1 MSPHKRSCRL
11 LVAVSKIAFDKGTK
25 MTTLIHAGTLLATP
39 GQEPLRK
46 QTIAIEKGRIVSVTD
61 QFVSPRRDDELID
74 LANYFVLPG
83 LIDCHVHLTGEL
95 GPRHKLDLVE
105 ESPSAIALH
114 AAHHARV
121 TLEAGF
127 TTVRD
132 LGEIG
137 GAGDAIFTLRAAVAK
152 GFVPGP
158 RIFAAGS
165 IISPTGGHGISC
177 GYRDDINLLLDSSGR
192 SDGADGC
199 RKAVRRQVSRG
210 ADFIK
215 FVATGGVLTDT
226 ATGTGQQFFED
237 EYDAIV
243 ATAHML
249 GRKTTAHAHGAD
261 GMKAALKAGVDA
273 IEHGTFMD
281 AEVMEMMLGRGV
293 FYVPTTLA
301 GVTVAEIAK
310 TQDYMPAAIREKALA
325 VGPNIVET
333 LRRGHKAGLKIAFG
347 TDTAVS
353 PHGENA
359 REFVL
364 MVEAGMTPMQAI
376 VAATVTAAEHI
387 GQAKHLGSIEPG
399 KAADIVAT
407 LASPVNDVTEL
418 QRVKFVMRDGIIFKS
433 PQSKPN

>member
-1 MSPHKRSCRL
+1 
-11 LVAVSKIAFDKGTK
+11 
-25 MTTLIHAGTLLATP
+25 MTTIVHAGTLLARP
-39 GQEPLRK
+39 DEEPLSR
-46 QTIAIEKGRIVSVTD
+46 QTIAIDKGRISGVSAGFAALASGDV
-61 QFVSPRRDDELID
+61 LID
-74 LANYFVLPG
+74 LSDFFVLPG
-83 LIDCHVHLTGEL
+83 LIDCHVHLTGEF
-95 GPRHKLDLVE
+95 GPRHKLDIVE
-105 ESPSAIALH
+105 ESPTAIALH
-114 AAHHARV
+114 AARHARV

-137 GAGDAIFTLRAAVAK
+137 GAGDAIFSLRSAVAR

-165 IISPTGGHGISC
+165 IISPTGGHGITC
-177 GYRDDINLLLDSSGR
+177 GYRDDINLLLDASGR
-192 SDGADGC
+192 ADGAEGC

-226 ATGTGQQFFED
+226 ATGTGQQFFDD
-237 EYDAIV
+237 EYEAIV

-261 GMKAALKAGVDA
+261 GMKAALKAGVDG

-281 AEVMEMMLGRGV
+281 EEVMETMCRLGT

-301 GVTVAEIAK
+301 GVTVAEYA
-310 TQDYMPAAIREKALA
+310 TTHDFMPPAIREKALT
-325 VGPNIVET
+325 VGPQIVDT
-333 LRRGHKAGLKIAFG
+333 LRRGHQAGLRIAFG

-359 REFVL
+359 REFEL
-364 MVEAGMTPMQAI
+364 MVRAGMSPMECI
-376 VAATVTAAEHI
+376 VAATLTAAEHI
-387 GQAKHLGSIEPG
+387 GQAKTLGSIEAG
-399 KAADIVAT
+399 KAADIIAT
-407 LASPVNDVTEL
+407 AASPLDDVGEL
-418 QRVKFVMRDGIIFKS
+418 RKIRFVMRDGAVFKDTHAVARPS
-433 PQSKPN
+433 ASS

>member
-1 MSPHKRSCRL
+1 
-11 LVAVSKIAFDKGTK
+11 
-25 MTTLIHAGTLLATP
+25 MTTYVHAGTLLAVP
-39 GQEPLRK
+39 GQEPVARH
-46 QTIAIEKGRIVSVTD
+46 TIAIESRRIAAVTPG
-61 QFVSPRRDDELID
+61 FTAPKSDDAVID
-74 LANYFVLPG
+74 LSDHFVLPG
-83 LIDCHVHLTGEL
+83 LIDCHVHLTGEF
-95 GPRHKLDLVE
+95 GPHHKLDLVE
-105 ESPSAIALH
+105 ESPTAIALH
-114 AAHHARV
+114 AARHARV

-137 GAGDAIFTLRAAVAK
+137 GAGDAIFSLRNAVAK
-152 GFVPGP
+152 GYVPGP

-165 IISPTGGHGISC
+165 IISPTGGHGIAC
-177 GYRDDINLLLDSSGR
+177 GYRDDINLLLDASGR

-199 RKAVRRQVSRG
+199 RRAVRRQVSRG

-226 ATGTGQQFFED
+226 ATGTGQQFFDD

-261 GMKAALKAGVDA
+261 GMKAALKAGVDG

-281 AEVMEMMLGRGV
+281 EEVIATMLRCGV

-301 GVTVAEIAK
+301 GVTVAEYATK
-310 TQDYMPAAIREKALA
+310 QDFMPPAIREKALE
-325 VGPNIVET
+325 VGPQILGT
-333 LRRGHKAGLKIAFG
+333 LRRGHEAGLRIAFG

-359 REFVL
+359 REFAL
-364 MVEAGMTPMQAI
+364 MAEAGMSPMECI
-376 VAATVTAAEHI
+376 VAATLTAAEHI
-387 GQAKHLGSIEPG
+387 GQLRNLGSIEPG

-407 LASPVNDVTEL
+407 AGSPLDDVHEL
-418 QRVKFVMRDGIIFKS
+418 QKVQFVMRDGCVFKHAHAAE
-433 PQSKPN
+433 